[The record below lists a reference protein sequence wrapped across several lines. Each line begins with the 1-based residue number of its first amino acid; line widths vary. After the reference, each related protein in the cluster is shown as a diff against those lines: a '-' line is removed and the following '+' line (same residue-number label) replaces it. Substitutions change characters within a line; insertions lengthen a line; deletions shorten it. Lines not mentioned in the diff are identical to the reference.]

1 MRRKLC
7 LLVFLALV
15 APFALPQAAAAART
29 ARILVHFEKH
39 TGAAKQKALIGRIG
53 GRKVATVRRL
63 RTAVVSVPAAK
74 KKKALSVLRRQPGVG
89 YAETDGV
96 VHAFSTLINDP
107 YSISLSDSSPLWPLA
122 NPLFPEAWD
131 ITTGAASVVVAVV
144 DSGVQLDHPDL
155 GTLTAG
161 YDVVHNDSDPSD
173 DFGHGTTVAGVIA
186 ARANNSIG
194 IAGTCWNCQIMP
206 VKVLDSYGSG
216 TDSWVASG
224 IIWATDHGAD
234 VINMSL
240 GGRDDSATLASAV
253 TYAQQRGVVVVA
265 AAGNDG
271 DNTAHPDWATTP
283 NYPAAYSGVISVGA
297 TDTSNSRYSWSNYGP
312 TWVQVAA
319 PGCTNTTAMN
329 NSYIYSTD
337 ERFQFCGTS
346 AATPFV
352 SGLAGLA
359 RSYNLAATS
368 ASVVSAIEGNTT
380 ALATPGDFANGLI
393 DAQTTLVSIVSALA
407 GPVAAFTPSTTT
419 GTAPLSVSFTNT
431 STNAT
436 SYTWSFGDG
445 ASSTDPSP
453 THTFTTNGSYNV
465 TLVASDGASSRLAN
479 ATITV
484 AAPLPVA
491 SFSVSKS
498 SGRAPLSVSFSNSSS
513 SASSYLWSFGDG
525 SANTSETSPVHTFKK
540 AGTFTVTL
548 TATGLGGTATLSK
561 TLTVAKA
568 LPDLAV
574 SLSRKMNKLVGRRRV
589 AVFLASLRN
598 RGGTADKRVKFTV
611 KLPSGASF
619 ASVSARGRKC
629 TRRSRVLRCSV
640 GTLAAG
646 SSATLTFVVTVAT
659 RAKLKA
665 SASGKLSESSLAN
678 NTARVSA
685 R

>member
-7 LLVFLALV
+7 LLIFLALV
-15 APFALPQAAAAART
+15 VPFALPQAAAAART

-96 VHAFSTLINDP
+96 VHAFSTSINDP

-131 ITTGAASVVVAVV
+131 ITTGAASVVVAVI

-161 YDVVHNDSDPSD
+161 YDLVNNDSDPSD
-173 DFGHGTTVAGVIA
+173 DFGHGTLVAGIIA
-186 ARANNSIG
+186 ARANNGVG
-194 IAGTCWNCQIMP
+194 IAGTCWSCQIMP
-206 VKVLDSYGSG
+206 VKVLDSSGRG

-224 IIWATDHGAD
+224 IVWATDHGSD

-240 GGRDDSATLASAV
+240 GGRDNSATLASAV
-253 TYAQQRGVVVVA
+253 TYAQQRGVVIVA

-271 DNTAHPDWATTP
+271 ENLEHPDWATTP
-283 NYPAAYSGVISVGA
+283 NYPAAYSGVISVGGVKEDS
-297 TDTSNSRYSWSNYGP
+297 TRYEWSNHGD
-312 TWVQVAA
+312 WVQVDA
-319 PGCTNTTAMN
+319 PGLTNSTGPSS
-329 NSYIYSTD
+329 SYVSF
-337 ERFQFCGTS
+337 EGTS

-352 SGLAGLA
+352 AGLAGLA

-368 ASVVSAIEGNTT
+368 TSVVSAIESNAQ
-380 ALATPGDFANGLI
+380 ALPSANSVHGLI
-393 DAQTTLVSIVSALA
+393 DAQATLGNIASAAA
-407 GPVAAFTPSTTT
+407 GPIAAFTLSVLT
-419 GTAPLSVSFTNT
+419 GIAPLSLSFTNSST
-431 STNAT
+431 SAT
-436 SYTWSFGDG
+436 AYTWSFGDG
-445 ASSTDPSP
+445 ASSTDSSP

-484 AAPLPVA
+484 AAPPPVA
-491 SFSVSKS
+491 SFSISKS
-498 SGRAPLSVSFSNSSS
+498 SGDAPLSVSFSNESSN
-513 SASSYLWSFGDG
+513 ASSYLWSFGDG
-525 SANTSETSPVHTFKK
+525 SANTSETSPGHTFKK

-574 SLSRKMNKLVGRRRV
+574 SLSRKMSKLVSGRRITVFV
-589 AVFLASLRN
+589 AKLRN
-598 RGGTADKRVKFTV
+598 RGGTADSGVKLTV
-611 KLPSGASF
+611 RLPSGMRF
-619 ASVSARGRKC
+619 VSVSSRGRKC
-629 TRRSRVLRCSV
+629 TRTSRVLRCSV

-646 SSATLTFVVTVAT
+646 NSATLSFLAVVAT
-659 RAKLKA
+659 RAKVKV

-678 NTARVSA
+678 NTAQA
-685 R
+685 KAH